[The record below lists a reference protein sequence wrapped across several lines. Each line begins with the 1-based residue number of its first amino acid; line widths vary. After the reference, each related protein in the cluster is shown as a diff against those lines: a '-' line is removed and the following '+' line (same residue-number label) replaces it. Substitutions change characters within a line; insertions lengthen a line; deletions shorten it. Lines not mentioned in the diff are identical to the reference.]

1 MLVVIPILLAV
12 GFLFARSINYPLDRE
27 DFQIMLYGLG
37 VSVFLYAA
45 CRALGW
51 VIAGFMKEEH

>member
-1 MLVVIPILLAV
+1 VLVVIPMLLAV

-37 VSVFLYAA
+37 VSVFLYAYPSED
-45 CRALGW
+45 R
-51 VIAGFMKEEH
+51 